1 MLLKMLL
8 MLVAVFM
15 LLITFLCGVKR
26 EKYKINI
33 LFISVCFLLLS
44 ILSQNRNYVIEQK
57 GYMEPDIKAGF
68 GWVSAKYEVGGYN
81 SWRISSGAGDHGG
94 KSYGI
99 PQYTS
104 AGGGASINAFMKWLE
119 KKDPSFAAPLT
130 KHTRC
135 TKGFDEAWKEL
146 GKAKNMEFA
155 TYQVTYSYQH
165 YTAPF
170 IKRAK
175 KETGVDLSRSWALLE
190 MAHSTAV
197 QYGSGGTYTV
207 QGIKSSMTD
216 EQIIKKVYKYK
227 RDHVNTNFRS
237 SSASVRRG
245 VYNRFV
251 REEKDVLGLIG
262 KEMDPSFL
270 NMITDGETDT
280 APIVLKKPKVT
291 DLDLTTSFKG
301 NYKLGYLYSRFAKT
315 LLAIHVDDNKRLDRN
330 ENHMIQEIYK
340 KAIDYEWVN
349 MGAKKEGDDSSVPPA
364 DSGDWSTWRQGDS
377 KWKSIPLGTGS
388 TIGRAGCLATSI
400 AIQIKRSGTPTP
412 KIKNFNPGTFVQ
424 YLNKHGGFSGANFVW
439 NSPFTSGAAPGF
451 KNEFTHHYLKYRGP
465 ALIKKVQAELNR
477 GCYMVMRVKYG
488 SGQHWVAITGAGG
501 GVIQM
506 VDPASDVTDVFKK
519 YPIVKNYGHVDYA
532 CYKVTK

>member
-8 MLVAVFM
+8 MLVALFM
-15 LLITFLCGVKR
+15 LLITFLTIIKR
-26 EKYKINI
+26 KKYKFKFILLIIFLLN
-33 LFISVCFLLLS
+33 LFISF
-44 ILSQNRNYVIEQK
+44 QNHNYVVSRK
-57 GYMEPDIKAGF
+57 DYLDPDIKAGF

-81 SWRISSGAGDHGG
+81 SWRISGGAGDHGG

-99 PQYTS
+99 PQFTS

-130 KHTRC
+130 KYTRC
-135 TKGFDEAWKEL
+135 SKGFDDAWRKL

-155 TYQVTYSYQH
+155 TYQVTYSYNH

-170 IKRAK
+170 LKRAK
-175 KETGVDLSRSWALLE
+175 RETGVDLSRSWALLE
-190 MAHSTAV
+190 MAHSAAV
-197 QYGSGGTYTV
+197 QYGGGGTYV
-207 QGIKSSMTD
+207 LQGIKSSMTD

-227 RDHVNTNFRS
+227 RDHVNQNFRS
-237 SSASVRRG
+237 SSAAVRRG
-245 VYNRFV
+245 VYNRFI
-251 REEKDVLGLIG
+251 REEKDVLSLIG
-262 KEMDPSFL
+262 KQMDPSFL
-270 NMITDGETDT
+270 NMITGEETET
-280 APIVLKKPKVT
+280 TPMKLKKPKVT
-291 DLDLTTSFKG
+291 DLDLTTSFTG
-301 NYKLGYLYSRFAKT
+301 NYKKGYLYSRFAKT
-315 LLAIHVDDNKRLDRN
+315 LLEIDLDNEERLDKK
-330 ENHMIQEIYK
+330 ENYIIKDIYK
-340 KAIDYEWVN
+340 RAINYEWAN
-349 MGAKKEGDDSSVPPA
+349 NGSTKEEDSESSLPA
-364 DSGDWSTWRQGDS
+364 DSGDWTTWRQGDP

-412 KIKNFNPGTFVQ
+412 KISNFNPGTFVQ

-451 KNEFTHHYLKYRGP
+451 KNEFTHHYLKFKGP
-465 ALIKKVQAELNR
+465 ALVKRVKAELDR

-488 SGQHWVAITGAGG
+488 TGQHWVAITNAGG

-506 VDPASDVTDVFKK
+506 VDPASDETDVFKK

-532 CYKVTK
+532 CYRVTK